1 MAKKSIK
8 TSITNS
14 KPTPVAT
21 KFAVS
26 YIRVSTKAQT
36 KEDKSGIER
45 QEQDYLNWLER
56 NTEYINLDGLQ
67 KILEIKL
74 ITF

>member
-1 MAKKSIK
+1 MAMEKKSNK

-14 KPTPVAT
+14 KATQGAT

-36 KEDKSGIER
+36 KEEKSGIER
-45 QEQDYLNWLER
+45 
-56 NTEYINLDGLQ
+56 
-67 KILEIKL
+67 
-74 ITF
+74 